1 MFLTIGT
8 VKKTITI
15 LVFSFVFYSCTPSPE
30 KQIWQKGNL
39 HTHSF
44 WSDGNDFPEMIIQWY
59 KKNDYQFIALSD
71 HNTIADQEQWYPLS
85 EKDFE
90 NNVLEKYI
98 ASYGDWVETK
108 TDSSKVLVRLKTF
121 DEYRSK
127 LEDPKRFL
135 IIKSEEV
142 TSSYKNKPIHINVT
156 NIQEKIE
163 PVKGNSVVEV
173 MQKTLDF
180 VHEQRKK
187 LGVPMFAHINHPN
200 FGYGIHTEDMKKL
213 NGERFFELYNGHPAV
228 NNGGNEKYDSTEI
241 MWDLINIHYLEQ
253 GKPLLYGIATD
264 DSHHYHTLSPN
275 LSNTGRGWVMV
286 ASDKLDAPSLID
298 AMEKGE
304 FYASTGI
311 SLEKYTVSDHQISLA
326 LLPEEGVNYEISFI
340 GYKMGAEGV
349 QILKKIQDTEGAY
362 TFEDDDLFVRV
373 KITSDAP
380 KDSPP
385 QTKEIKQAWTQ
396 PVLNKK

>member
-1 MFLTIGT
+1 
-8 VKKTITI
+8 
-15 LVFSFVFYSCTPSPE
+15 
-30 KQIWQKGNL
+30 
-39 HTHSF
+39 
-44 WSDGNDFPEMIIQWY
+44 
-59 KKNDYQFIALSD
+59 
-71 HNTIADQEQWYPLS
+71 
-85 EKDFE
+85 
-90 NNVLEKYI
+90 
-98 ASYGDWVETK
+98 
-108 TDSSKVLVRLKTF
+108 
-121 DEYRSK
+121 
-127 LEDPKRFL
+127 
-135 IIKSEEV
+135 
-142 TSSYKNKPIHINVT
+142 
-156 NIQEKIE
+156 
-163 PVKGNSVVEV
+163 
-173 MQKTLDF
+173 
-180 VHEQRKK
+180 
-187 LGVPMFAHINHPN
+187 MFAHINHPN

-228 NNGGNEKYDSTEI
+228 NNGGNEEYDSTEI